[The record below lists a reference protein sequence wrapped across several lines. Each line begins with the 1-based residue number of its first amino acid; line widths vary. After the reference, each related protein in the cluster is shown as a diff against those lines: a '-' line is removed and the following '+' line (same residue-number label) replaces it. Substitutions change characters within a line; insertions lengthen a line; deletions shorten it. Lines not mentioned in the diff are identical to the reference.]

1 MWYRKAEGSDPNSNS
16 HFNHRHTLQNISL
29 VDVFPVQC
37 LLVIIIKSS
46 MFLSKQLFLADVYIG
61 KIDINVQKTQYNIFN
76 RMLCIQTVH
85 VTAHKLYMLQH
96 TNCRCY
102 SMQTVHVTAY
112 KLYMLQHTNCRCYSM
127 QTVHVTAHKLYMLQ
141 HTNCRCYS
149 MQTVHVT
156 AHKLY
161 MLQHTNCRCY
171 SMQTVHVTAHKLYML
186 QHTNCR
192 CYSMQTVHVTAYKLY
207 MLQHTKQQSANSHIN
222 CLVIRKQCFKHSASQ
237 HDRNY
242 IEVFYCVLVMLQ
254 EIGWGF
260 WVDITHY
267 KFSHLK

>member
-112 KLYMLQHTNCRCYSM
+112 KLYMLQHT
-127 QTVHVTAHKLYMLQ
+127 
-141 HTNCRCYS
+141 
-149 MQTVHVT
+149 
-156 AHKLY
+156 
-161 MLQHTNCRCY
+161 
-171 SMQTVHVTAHKLYML
+171 
-186 QHTNCR
+186 
-192 CYSMQTVHVTAYKLY
+192 
-207 MLQHTKQQSANSHIN
+207 KQQSANSHIN

>member
-156 AHKLY
+156 A
-161 MLQHTNCRCY
+161 
-171 SMQTVHVTAHKLYML
+171 
-186 QHTNCR
+186 
-192 CYSMQTVHVTAYKLY
+192 YKLY

>member
-29 VDVFPVQC
+29 VNVFPVQC
-37 LLVIIIKSS
+37 LLVITIKSS
-46 MFLSKQLFLADVYIG
+46 MFLSIQLFLADVYIG

-76 RMLCIQTVH
+76 RMLCMQTVH
-85 VTAHKLYMLQH
+85 VTACKLYMLQH
-96 TNCRCY
+96 TNCTCC

-112 KLYMLQHTNCRCYSM
+112 K
-127 QTVHVTAHKLYMLQ
+127 
-141 HTNCRCYS
+141 
-149 MQTVHVT
+149 
-156 AHKLY
+156 
-161 MLQHTNCRCY
+161 
-171 SMQTVHVTAHKLYML
+171 
-186 QHTNCR
+186 
-192 CYSMQTVHVTAYKLY
+192 TVHVTAYKLY
-207 MLQHTKQQSANSHIN
+207 ILQHTKQQSAKSRIN
-222 CLVIRKQCFKHSASQ
+222 CPVIRKQCFKHFASQ